1 MGKKGERIMLIKIG
15 KEWINSERITRIYV
29 IPFTYAPSLKEASSK
44 ASFDVY
50 VGYEKNN
57 REDSAFC
64 RSCKTYR
71 EAAKVRDGLAKKLNA
86 AQGFKI
92 KEEE

>member
-1 MGKKGERIMLIKIG
+1 MLIKIG

-50 VGYEKNN
+50 VGYEKTTE
-57 REDSAFC
+57 RIPRFAGV
-64 RSCKTYR
+64 
-71 EAAKVRDGLAKKLNA
+71 AKLTEKL
-86 AQGFKI
+86 
-92 KEEE
+92 